1 MKNQKIKVDIK
12 STFGNML
19 FSYESENNTIKKTVI
34 KAVAE
39 NADLSGADL
48 SNADLSDADLRD
60 ADLRGAYLR
69 DADLR
74 NADLSGADLRGA
86 DLSNAYLRGV
96 DLKTNRNPLN
106 ILRYQTGTL
115 RAFKYLNK
123 DMRSP
128 YQGFKYEIG
137 KEYKTDDYNENE
149 SEDCGKGISVATL
162 EWCLKDTNKNLDIIY
177 VEVEFD
183 AKDIVAI
190 PYFTDGKFRVKKM
203 KIVRKIPA
211 EELKEMSDLE

>member
-48 SNADLSDADLRD
+48 
-60 ADLRGAYLR
+60 
-69 DADLR
+69 
-74 NADLSGADLRGA
+74 RGA

-96 DLKTNRNPLN
+96 DLKTNRNSLN

-149 SEDCGKGISVATL
+149 SEECGKGISVATL

-211 EELKEMSDLE
+211 EELKEMFDLK